1 MDDPALPAIIQE
13 PAPGFVWMPVSDQKR
28 KEHFMRTLLYSGL
41 LISAIGL
48 AASGCTTAEQ
58 RTAGYGVGGAAIG
71 GLAGA
76 AIGGNTR
83 GALTGAAIGAA
94 AGTLIGVAQTRNGV
108 QYCRYRDRNG
118 RIFEAACR

>member
-1 MDDPALPAIIQE
+1 
-13 PAPGFVWMPVSDQKR
+13 
-28 KEHFMRTLLYSGL
+28 MRALLYSGL
-41 LISAIGL
+41 LISAVGL

-108 QYCRYRDRNG
+108 QYCRYRDRHG
-118 RIFEAACR
+118 RVFEAACR